1 MKKTTEAQFRI
12 SHSQHVFL
20 RKRAQKLEMPVSKMI
35 NDFINSRT
43 HFVKNEKEFISIF
56 NAMASYQNNI
66 FQIQRAVQ
74 KLDYTESDDFAFYR
88 LKEKISSLQ
97 TGLKENIE
105 ARRNLIT
112 VIDSMLEDENFFKKN
127 VNVSRRQ
134 KNIILNSYLFL
145 LDEESPSERIKIRMT
160 ENEKSQLI
168 ALAESLDCSMKIAML
183 SAVASGNVFTWQ
195 YSIGEKLND
204 LVEHGKLLNSAAR
217 MLNGFV
223 KEDKKTT
230 GLDMMSVISDLER
243 IEQYLNENRE
253 LYLDACR
260 NIRRKI
266 TVNIADEGIYW
277 NSNFIEGLK
286 GGKYGRE

>member
-97 TGLKENIE
+97 TRLKENIE

-127 VNVSRRQ
+127 VSVSRRQ

-160 ENEKSQLI
+160 ENEKSQLKE
-168 ALAESLDCSMKIAML
+168 LAESLDCSMKIAML

>member
-66 FQIQRAVQ
+66 FQMQRAVQ

-127 VNVSRRQ
+127 VSVSRRQ

-160 ENEKSQLI
+160 ENEKSQLKE
-168 ALAESLDCSMKIAML
+168 LAESLDCSMKIAML

-260 NIRRKI
+260 NIRRRI

>member
-66 FQIQRAVQ
+66 FQMQRAVQ
-74 KLDYTESDDFAFYR
+74 KLDYSESDDFAFYR
-88 LKEKISSLQ
+88 LKEKVSSLQ

-127 VNVSRRQ
+127 VSVSRRQ

-160 ENEKSQLI
+160 ENEKSQLKE
-168 ALAESLDCSMKIAML
+168 LAESLDCSMKIAML

-260 NIRRKI
+260 NIRRRI